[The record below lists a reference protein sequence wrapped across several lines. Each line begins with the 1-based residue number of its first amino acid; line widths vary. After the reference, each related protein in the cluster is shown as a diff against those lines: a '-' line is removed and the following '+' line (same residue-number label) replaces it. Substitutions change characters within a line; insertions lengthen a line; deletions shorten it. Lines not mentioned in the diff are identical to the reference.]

1 MELACILR
9 ALDNVGNID
18 FDTGVKAH
26 KNSLDE
32 ECYSSK
38 RAGII
43 QNNALV
49 VSRNDLYDTSGF
61 KGVFFLA
68 HSDSLQCKQ
77 HILDFKAFPSTFIP
91 PVFYYA
97 TRYFIMQC

>member
-1 MELACILR
+1 MG
-9 ALDNVGNID
+9 NVD

-32 ECYSSK
+32 EYYSSK

-43 QNNALV
+43 RNNALV
-49 VSRNDLYDTSGF
+49 ASRNDLHNTSGL

-77 HILDFKAFPSTFIP
+77 HIFYFMAFPSPFIP
-91 PVFYYA
+91 PVFHYA
-97 TRYFIMQC
+97 TSCFIVQC

>member
-1 MELACILR
+1 MG
-9 ALDNVGNID
+9 NVD

-32 ECYSSK
+32 EYYSSK

-43 QNNALV
+43 RNNALV
-49 VSRNDLYDTSGF
+49 VSRNDLYNTSLL

-77 HILDFKAFPSTFIP
+77 HILDFMAFPSTFIS

-97 TRYFIMQC
+97 TRCFIGRC